1 MYTTDNRPLTQNL
14 HYISSTGVAYTAI
27 VGYVG
32 LQKFLIDVYPSKSE
46 ADELDTL
53 ERWVVIN
60 DE

>member
-53 ERWVVIN
+53 ER
-60 DE
+60 